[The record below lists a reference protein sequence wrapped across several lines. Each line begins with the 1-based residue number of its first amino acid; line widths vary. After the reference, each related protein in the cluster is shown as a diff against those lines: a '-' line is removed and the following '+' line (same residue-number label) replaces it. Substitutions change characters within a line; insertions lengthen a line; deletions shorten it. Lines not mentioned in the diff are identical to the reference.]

1 MKHNYTF
8 LTFLLLLVTLAFASC
23 SDKDEKV
30 PPFLTIDN
38 KTLNFSSDATSRVI
52 DVKTS
57 IDQWQASV
65 GSSASS
71 WLSTSKQGSKLRI
84 SLTENTEQDSRKGTI
99 TVTAGTLSEI
109 IEVEQMG
116 VAPAILVGSEIYTV
130 SSDGESINLEI
141 TSNIE
146 YDIIIPSDAD
156 WIVENK
162 NKSTRLEMVTT
173 NHVLDVEWNTE
184 NVERQ
189 AEIIVKQKDGD
200 LQKKVLII
208 QKPQSGYAGGN
219 TDDIKD
225 DVKVKISGGWAD
237 SFQPGSGDIEKSFD
251 GDMNTLYHSN
261 WSNGGSNYFPITI
274 EYYFE
279 DVEYIDYLIYHPR
292 TSGGNGH
299 FKETEIWVAANGA
312 EVPVK
317 LMDFDF
323 KGSGS
328 ATKIIFDEPLQNPTT
343 VRFVIKSG
351 AGDGQGFAS
360 CAEMEFYQTNP
371 NNYDPLNI
379 FTDET
384 CSELKPGI
392 TMVDIEK
399 IEETLYRNIAFYLFN
414 DTYPSEFRVQEFKA
428 WPHPDNWARENKTS
442 TLSLL
447 DNPTGIS
454 VSAGEDLVVFVGET
468 HNRQISLKVQDLNK
482 PEGDGYNQASYYPL
496 SKGVNKLKMN
506 NKGLAYLFYHTDDYA
521 TAPKIK
527 IHFATGRVNG
537 YFDSQKHKASDWKR
551 IIGGAVDEYFDILGK
566 HAHITFTTEMFRT
579 YTPDAKTLIDAYDDL
594 VDIQKEFMGLYKYNR
609 DPVNRNYFNA
619 MYGSYMYAT
628 SYRTSYNISGEE
640 IRRLMADV
648 TQFKKDTWGPAHEV
662 GHTFQTRP
670 GFRWLGMTEVTNNV
684 KSLLVQ
690 TKWGNASRLEDENMG
705 RYNNRYEKAYHNS
718 FVNKIPH
725 PGEEDVFCKLVSLW
739 QLQLYFGKAKG
750 QADTYADLYEKV
762 RTTSNLPSAGLQ
774 QLEFVKMMSDITK
787 TDLIGFFK
795 KWGYLSEFDKELDDY
810 GKARFTVEKDDIDKT
825 IAYVKGKGY
834 PDISEKLEYICDSNW
849 EIFRDKKAVQ
859 KGTATVSGTSVEM
872 SNWKNVVAYEVYEGD
887 RLVFASNYPSF
898 TLNSGVS
905 SNTKIYALAYDG
917 TKTEVNY

>member
-1 MKHNYTF
+1 MKH
-8 LTFLLLLVTLAFASC
+8 LHFLLALFVFFSVHFISC
-23 SDKDEKV
+23 SDKNDNI
-30 PPFLTIDN
+30 PPFLTIEDKD
-38 KTLNFSSDATSRVI
+38 KTQNFSADVTVRNVP
-52 DVKTS
+52 VKTS
-57 IDQWQASV
+57 FDEWTATVESAAASWMT
-65 GSSASS
+65 ASR
-71 WLSTSKQGSKLRI
+71 QGNNLRI
-84 SLTENTEQDSRKGTI
+84 SLTQNEDQDSRKGTI
-99 TVTAGTLSEI
+99 RVSAGSFTEK
-109 IEVEQMG
+109 IEVEQLG
-116 VAPAILVGSEIYTV
+116 VAPAILLGSDIYTV
-130 SSDGESINLEI
+130 KSDGDVIDLEI

-146 YDIIIPSDAD
+146 YDIVIPDDVNWII
-156 WIVENK
+156 ENK
-162 NKSTRLEMVTT
+162 KTTRSEMVTT
-173 NHVLDVEWNTE
+173 NYQYKVEWNK
-184 NVERQ
+184 VDKERR
-189 AEIIVKQKDGD
+189 AEIVVKQKDGD
-200 LQKKVLII
+200 LEKKVIVI
-208 QKPQSGYAGGN
+208 QKSQSGYEGGN

-225 DVKVKISGGWAD
+225 DHKIKISGGFAS
-237 SFQPGSGDIEKSFD
+237 SFQGGGEITKSFD
-251 GDMNTLYHSN
+251 GDMNTIYHSS
-261 WSNGGSNYFPITI
+261 WSNGVANYFPITLD
-274 EYYFE
+274 YYFE
-279 DVEYIDYLIYHPR
+279 NVDFIDYMIYYPR
-292 TSGGNGH
+292 TSGNNGH
-299 FKETEIWVAANGA
+299 FKETEIWVKKEGANDYI
-312 EVPVK
+312 K

-323 KGSGS
+323 KGTGS
-328 ATKIIFDEPLQNPTT
+328 ASKVIFDESVQKPSAI
-343 VRFVIKSG
+343 RFVIKSG
-351 AGDGQGFAS
+351 SGDGQGFAA

-371 NNYDPLNI
+371 DNIDPLSI

-482 PEGDGYNQASYYPL
+482 PEGDGYDQASYYPL

-619 MYGSYMYAT
+619 MYGSYMYAA

-648 TQFKKDTWGPAHEV
+648 TQFKKNPWGPAHEV

-684 KSLLVQ
+684 KSLMVQ
-690 TKWGNASRLEDENMG
+690 TKWGNASRIESEDMKP
-705 RYNNRYEKAYHNS
+705 YNNRYEKAYYNS
-718 FVNKIPH
+718 FVKGTPH

-849 EIFRDKKAVQ
+849 DIFRDRKTIE
-859 KGTATVSGTSVEM
+859 KGTTTVSGSSVTM
-872 SNWKNVVAYEVYEGD
+872 KNWKNAVAFEVYDGNN
-887 RLVFASNYPSF
+887 LVFVSNKSSF
-898 TLNSGVS
+898 NIQS
-905 SNTKIYALAYDG
+905 SISANTKIFGVGYDG
-917 TKTEVNY
+917 TRIKATL